1 MENGDYITLVP
12 SQIFAG
18 NRRSLAITPVLFDSP
33 MQTWQ
38 LAAISRAR
46 HELST
51 VCLAFLAELQKTAAK
66 IDLPMTTP
74 RRTARPRP

>member
-1 MENGDYITLVP
+1 
-12 SQIFAG
+12 
-18 NRRSLAITPVLFDSP
+18 
-33 MQTWQ
+33 MQPWQ
-38 LAAISRAR
+38 LAAISRAQ

-74 RRTARPRP
+74 RRAARPRP